1 MQVFAVSYWKLRL
14 HTKSHYYLFQQ
25 YSKMRKE
32 ASFAHMPE
40 LSSSYTTYQEFSS
53 EFHTI
58 LFKEAW
64 KLDGI

>member
-1 MQVFAVSYWKLRL
+1 
-14 HTKSHYYLFQQ
+14 
-25 YSKMRKE
+25 MRKE

-64 KLDGI
+64 KLDDI